1 MGYIQSLWLPF
12 FQTTTVPDG
21 LFFLLVLGPLWLQKH
36 ILILTFQSS
45 VGVIEPHFSIRLS
58 KSRVMTI
65 KSPSLHVFVSVLL
78 GENHQVIVKIVC
90 FFGKLS
96 LFFPQSLVF
105 VVHVSPNDHYLDFQ
119 FLMLKRLFGLLRPG
133 RHKDSSGL
141 EEPPVVVVS
150 DSNSSSSAEL
160 SSPAG
165 SEQQDSEGESRAALV
180 RLPQAGYHSE
190 LLWPSVFES
199 DHHPYRFFAVAAVRI
214 FETEAIRHGLEP
226 GTTQVTRWT
235 TTRSGGQDLS
245 A

>member
-1 MGYIQSLWLPF
+1 MI
-12 FQTTTVPDG
+12 FQVD
-21 LFFLLVLGPLWLQKH
+21 
-36 ILILTFQSS
+36 ILDKIR
-45 VGVIEPHFSIRLS
+45 IEGI
-58 KSRVMTI
+58 
-65 KSPSLHVFVSVLL
+65 
-78 GENHQVIVKIVC
+78 
-90 FFGKLS
+90 
-96 LFFPQSLVF
+96 
-105 VVHVSPNDHYLDFQ
+105 SPNDHYLDFQ